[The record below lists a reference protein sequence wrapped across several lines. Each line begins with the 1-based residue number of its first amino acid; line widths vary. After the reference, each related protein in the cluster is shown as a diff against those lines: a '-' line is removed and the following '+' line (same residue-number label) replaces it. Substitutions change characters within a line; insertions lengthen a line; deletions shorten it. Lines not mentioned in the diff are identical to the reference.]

1 MDQQRYLTVE
11 ESAKEF
17 QVSEA
22 TIRRWIKSGDLRA
35 AKIGKSWRIK
45 RDDLDAFYEK
55 RAQAQE
61 GMTE

>member
-22 TIRRWIKSGDLRA
+22 TIRRWIKAGDLRA

-45 RDDLDAFYEK
+45 REDLDAFYEK
-55 RAQAQE
+55 KAQE
-61 GMTE
+61 GVSQ